1 MRKLLYFIVAVVA
14 VGILGACK
22 PGVPRGV
29 VKPGDMEEILYD
41 YYIARSMATQ
51 GDDVAYKQR
60 AYRLA
65 VLKKHGVTEA
75 EFDSSLVYY
84 YAHSEEFAKV
94 YAAVQRRLEGEAQAV
109 GASAGEMNKYASL
122 GATGDTAEIWNG
134 PRRALLMPIAPYNRL
149 DFHLE
154 ADSSYRRGDHFQ
166 LILRSLFMYQSG
178 TRDAIV
184 YVAVDYEGDSTA
196 TFNRRLTLGEEYQLS
211 IPANHEA
218 AIKAIRG
225 FVYLGNGLT
234 QSPLQKL
241 MFIDGV
247 QLVRFHPQEADV
259 KAAEDEKMRKANEE
273 ARRDSLRKADS
284 LTVKPVLQKM
294 KLAQPITR

>member
-51 GDDVAYKQR
+51 GDDVAFKQR

-84 YAHSEEFAKV
+84 YTHSEEFAKV
-94 YAAVQRRLEGEAQAV
+94 YSAVQRRLEGEAQAV

-134 PRRALLMPIAPYNRL
+134 ARRALLLPIPPYNRM
-149 DFHLE
+149 DFRLE
-154 ADSSYRRGDHFQ
+154 ADSSYRRGDSFQ
-166 LILRSLFMYQSG
+166 LILRASFMYQSG
-178 TRDAIV
+178 TRDGIV

-196 TFNRRLTLGEEYQLS
+196 TYNRRINMGDEYKLF

-218 AIKAIRG
+218 DIKAIRG

-259 KAAEDEKMRKANEE
+259 KAAEEEKQRKATEA
-273 ARRDSLRKADS
+273 ARRDSTRKADS
-284 LTVKPVLQKM
+284 LAMKPAVMKM
-294 KLAQPITR
+294 KDLKPMTR